1 MVNAFFPLIRA
12 VILGFVGAA
21 AVFGLSK
28 GITRELFRFSSLWG
42 RRSSRP

>member
-1 MVNAFFPLIRA
+1 MVNAFFPLIRS

-28 GITRELFRFSSLWG
+28 TITRELFGRSALWG
-42 RRSSRP
+42 RRESRP